1 MEMDN
6 HINNEYYRKEFESNT
21 SNSTKGGQNPIGT
34 HEIEATTAQELLTT
48 PSQAPTQNMDVTP
61 NENQDT
67 ARNEEPNI
75 DIQLADELPEDFL
88 GKILNILDIEGIA

>member
-1 MEMDN
+1 
-6 HINNEYYRKEFESNT
+6 
-21 SNSTKGGQNPIGT
+21 
-34 HEIEATTAQELLTT
+34 
-48 PSQAPTQNMDVTP
+48 MDVTP

-75 DIQLADELPEDFL
+75 DIQLADELPEEFL